1 MKVAGVITEYNPFHN
16 GHKYQLEQIKRQTS
30 ADYIVVVMSGDFVQ
44 RGEPAIIDK
53 YKRTRMA
60 LLSGADLVLEL
71 PSVFA
76 TASASFLPV
85 AESVYSKTQVLWI
98 RCAMV
103 WSLWTMNLQSLW
115 LAYLRIRL
123 LSIPP
128 LLPG

>member
-53 YKRTRMA
+53 YERTRMA

-76 TASASFLPV
+76 TASAEFF
-85 AESVYSKTQVLWI
+85 A
-98 RCAMV
+98 CAMV

-115 LAYLRIRL
+115 LACLRIRL

>member
-16 GHKYQLEQIKRQTS
+16 GHKYQLKQIKRQTS
-30 ADYIVVVMSGDFVQ
+30 ADYIVIVMSGDFVQ

-53 YKRTRMA
+53 YERTRMA

-76 TASASFLPV
+76 TASAEFFAGGGV
-85 AESVYSKTQVLWI
+85 SVLKNTGVVDML
-98 RCAMV
+98 
-103 WSLWTMNLQSLW
+103 WSLWTMSLQSLL
-115 LAYLRIRL
+115 LACLRIRL

-128 LLPG
+128 LLPS

>member
-1 MKVAGVITEYNPFHN
+1 MKIAGVITEYNPFHN

-53 YKRTRMA
+53 YERTRMA

-76 TASASFLPV
+76 VSSAEFLPV
-85 AESVYSKTQVLWI
+85 AESVYSKHRCGGHAVLW
-98 RCAMV
+98 CGV
-103 WSLWTMNLQSLW
+103 CG
-115 LAYLRIRL
+115 
-123 LSIPP
+123 P
-128 LLPG
+128 

>member
-53 YKRTRMA
+53 YERTRMA

-71 PSVFA
+71 PAVFA
-76 TASASFLPV
+76 T
-85 AESVYSKTQVLWI
+85 QVWWTC
-98 RCAMV
+98 CAMV
-103 WSLWTMNLQSLW
+103 WSLWTMSLQSSW
-115 LAYLRIRL
+115 LACLRIRL